1 MILNDHDKVIL
12 KWSGISEDEFKKLDN
27 EEQIKTMK
35 KGYDNYIK
43 SRGKSD
49 NSKLFENATKVFPKI
64 KEVLAE
70 SPEVYVSKMGVSTG
84 MVEALIVGYIAKEKK
99 ILTIRKDTKADK
111 ITVFQVNESDLIEK
125 ADV

>member
-1 MILNDHDKVIL
+1 MQLNDHDKIIL
-12 KWSGISEDEFKKLDN
+12 KWSGISEEDFQKLAN

-64 KEVLAE
+64 KEILTE
-70 SPEVYVSKMGVSTG
+70 SPEVYVRKMGVSTG

-99 ILTIRKDTKADK
+99 ILVIRKDTKAEK
-111 ITVFQVNESDLIEK
+111 ITVFQVDESDLIDK
-125 ADV
+125 A